1 MISGML
7 ISDMNTLH
15 ENYPSTKILEIH
27 FMAHLYTNEFLK
39 QVCYF
44 RKYNTTQNMPCCRRE
59 RILVRNERM
68 KTRVIPG
75 RKKTGGGGENRTEK
89 KKEERK
95 RRRRTRRTSPKQKV
109 RVISRQKGIRWR
121 KLCRHKILSI

>member
-75 RKKTGGGGENRTEK
+75 RKKTGGGRGEQNR
-89 KKEERK
+89 KEERRKKKKKKNQKNKSQTKGKGNFPAK
-95 RRRRTRRTSPKQKV
+95 R
-109 RVISRQKGIRWR
+109 
-121 KLCRHKILSI
+121 H